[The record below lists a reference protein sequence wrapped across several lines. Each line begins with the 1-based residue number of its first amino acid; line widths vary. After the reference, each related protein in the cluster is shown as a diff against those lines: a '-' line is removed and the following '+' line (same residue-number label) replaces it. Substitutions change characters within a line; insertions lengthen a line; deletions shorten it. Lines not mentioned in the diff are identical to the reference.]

1 MTRLPLFPLHAVLF
15 PGGLLPLKIFEPR
28 YLELVAHCLREDSGF
43 GVCLIRAGR
52 EVNDAPLV
60 EGLGTLVH
68 IDDWAQRPDGLL
80 GITVRGDRR
89 IRIHRTEQSR
99 SGLLVGEVEI
109 LPPEAPQALPPSCL
123 DLAELLERLV
133 GELGPPLDRLAI
145 HYSLANDVANRLIEL
160 LPLPL
165 EEKQALLAEEDACRR
180 LERLRQGMRALRLA
194 S

>member
-15 PGGLLPLKIFEPR
+15 PGGLLPLKVFEPR

-89 IRIHRTEQSR
+89 IRIHRTEQDR

-109 LPPEAPQALPPSCL
+109 LPREVPQALPPSCL

-165 EEKQALLAEEDACRR
+165 EEKQALLAEDDAGRR